1 LTRSLFGFETKALV
15 GNRLRVSLK
24 QLNQEEGVVL
34 AALGLYDE
42 PEVVVVVMIAVVA
55 VVAVVAW
62 DGPLCASR
70 SLE

>member
-55 VVAVVAW
+55 VVAW